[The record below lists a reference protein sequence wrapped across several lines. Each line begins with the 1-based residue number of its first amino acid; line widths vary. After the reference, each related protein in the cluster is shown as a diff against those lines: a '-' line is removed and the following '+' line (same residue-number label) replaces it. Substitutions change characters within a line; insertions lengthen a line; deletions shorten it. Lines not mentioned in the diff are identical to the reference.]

1 MTEFDPSRTGVNQAS
16 AAVAKPL
23 RADAQRN
30 VERLI
35 LAAREAF
42 AAHGAGASLDDIAR
56 QAGVGSGTLYRH
68 FPTRLS
74 LMEAVYRDGVE
85 RLCATGDQ
93 LLESEPAA
101 DVLADWLRAFVTYVS
116 QKRGLA
122 GALNSGL
129 GKDADLFAGCNAMI
143 AETGGALMARAQEAG
158 VLRRDVELMDLLR
171 LTGAIAHAGETSPEG
186 SVLSERLL
194 QLAMDGMRPRS
205 GADR

>member
-1 MTEFDPSRTGVNQAS
+1 MTEFDPSRTGVNRP
-16 AAVAKPL
+16 AATVARPL

-42 AAHGAGASLDDIAR
+42 AAHGPGASLDDIAR

-85 RLCATGDQ
+85 RLCAAGDR
-93 LLESEPAA
+93 LRDTEPAA
-101 DVLADWLRAFVTYVS
+101 EALADWLRAFVTYVS

-122 GALNSGL
+122 GALTSGL
-129 GKDADLFAGCNAMI
+129 GKDADLFAGCHAMI
-143 AETGGALMARAQEAG
+143 SETGGALLARAQEAG

-186 SVLSERLL
+186 AVLSERLL
-194 QLAMDGMRPRS
+194 RLAMDGLRPRPDA
-205 GADR
+205 G